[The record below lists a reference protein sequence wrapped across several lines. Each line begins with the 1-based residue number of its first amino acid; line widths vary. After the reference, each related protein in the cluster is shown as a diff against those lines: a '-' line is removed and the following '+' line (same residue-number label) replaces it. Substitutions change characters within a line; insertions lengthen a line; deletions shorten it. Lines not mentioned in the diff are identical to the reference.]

1 MASRPTPSVRRALIE
16 PGVPP
21 TVPGKN
27 DEKDVTA
34 GGDPSV
40 RVRQGARD
48 LTRGVQDTTRGP
60 EADAAYKRLKKP

>member
-1 MASRPTPSVRRALIE
+1 MASRLTPSVQRTPTA
-16 PGVPP
+16 PGLVPP
-21 TVPGKN
+21 VPGKR

-34 GGDPSV
+34 GGVPSV

-48 LTRGVQDTTRGP
+48 LTRGIQDTTRGP